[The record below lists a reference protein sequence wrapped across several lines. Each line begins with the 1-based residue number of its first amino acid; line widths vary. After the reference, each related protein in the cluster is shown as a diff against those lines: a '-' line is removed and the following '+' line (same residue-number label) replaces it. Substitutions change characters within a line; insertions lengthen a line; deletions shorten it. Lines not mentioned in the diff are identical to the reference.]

1 MVINHLTPS
10 KRREAAG
17 ALNYGEGMHGL
28 ASSFAGIR
36 RGLAHPVSVQAL
48 IEFAMWI
55 AVPYLMV
62 GFFWAVIH
70 PDNVQALQTQ
80 WTNVVP
86 AGADVAATGEAAAL
100 WPAILL
106 LPSTCAAAGQ

>member
-1 MVINHLTPS
+1 
-10 KRREAAG
+10 
-17 ALNYGEGMHGL
+17 
-28 ASSFAGIR
+28 
-36 RGLAHPVSVQAL
+36 
-48 IEFAMWI
+48 MWI

-70 PDNVQALQTQ
+70 PDTVQALQTQ
-80 WTNVVP
+80 WANVVP

-106 LPSTCAAAGQ
+106 LPSTCTGAAQ